1 MTMLNNDV
9 INQESKKFMQKMMEA
24 LQNDNADQAAA
35 ALQEMQNS
43 ICQMIEQEFEQYRGV
58 SDMDVLQER
67 GLRKLT
73 SEETAWYQKFIGA
86 VKNGSKQ

>member
-43 ICQMIEQEFEQYRGV
+43 ICQMIEQEFEQYKGV
-58 SDMDVLQER
+58 SDMDVLQEE
-67 GLRKLT
+67 G
-73 SEETAWYQKFIGA
+73 SE
-86 VKNGSKQ
+86 N

>member
-43 ICQMIEQEFEQYRGV
+43 ICWHVQR
-58 SDMDVLQER
+58 
-67 GLRKLT
+67 
-73 SEETAWYQKFIGA
+73 
-86 VKNGSKQ
+86 